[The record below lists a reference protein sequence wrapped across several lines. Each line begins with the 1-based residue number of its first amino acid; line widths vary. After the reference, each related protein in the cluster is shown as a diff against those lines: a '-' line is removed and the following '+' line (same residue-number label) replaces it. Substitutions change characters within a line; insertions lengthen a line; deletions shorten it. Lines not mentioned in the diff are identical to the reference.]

1 MHKDGANAS
10 LVHKDGANDASPE
23 TASHNAAA
31 SSSCGRVVQLDRGF
45 PLVLLDDGRQVRCKH
60 ATALVK
66 GEKVRAVIGDIVRV
80 EALDEADVAQIA
92 EILPR
97 SRVLVRRDPAERS
110 QAQTLAANF
119 DTVIV
124 AHPLAELNIN
134 RLERELV
141 LACET
146 GAAVVVALTKA
157 DLANEAQAHKVAE
170 TVRGIVGDTAAV
182 EVVSETDAA
191 SVEALRTHVPEG
203 TMAVLIG
210 RSGVGKS
217 SLVNV
222 LAGAEVQA
230 TTPVRETDGK
240 GRHTTVNRAI
250 VPIQGGGFVVDMPG
264 VRGMGLWEAEEGLA
278 AAFADIA
285 SLAQECKFRD
295 CKHVDEPGCAVR
307 AAVEAGTIHPAR
319 LESYQRLHNEN
330 AEQQLKTAE
339 AERIRAR
346 KGHPRRRT

>member
-1 MHKDGANAS
+1 MT
-10 LVHKDGANDASPE
+10 SPKQ
-23 TASHNAAA
+23 AVSSHSSAA
-31 SSSCGRVVQLDRGF
+31 STSSATLQDGMVVQLDRGF
-45 PLVLLDDGRQVRCKH
+45 PLVRLENGEEVRCKH

-66 GEKVRAVIGDIVRV
+66 GEKLRAVIGDHVRIDQ
-80 EALDEADVAQIA
+80 APDADMAQIA

-97 SRVLVRRDPAERS
+97 QRSLVRRDPAERS

-119 DTVIV
+119 DTIIV
-124 AHPLAELNIN
+124 AHPLAELNLN

-157 DLANEAQAHKVAE
+157 DLASEDEVRKAME
-170 TVRGIVGDTAAV
+170 TVRNIAGNTASV
-182 EVVSETDAA
+182 EVLSETDAA
-191 SVEALRTHVPEG
+191 SIEALRAHVPAG
-203 TMAVLIG
+203 SIAVLIG

-217 SLVNV
+217 SLVNM

-250 VPIQGGGFVVDMPG
+250 VPIKGGGFVVDMPG

-278 AAFADIA
+278 TAFSDITD
-285 SLAQECKFRD
+285 LAQECKFRD
-295 CKHVDEPGCAVR
+295 CKHLDEPGCAVR
-307 AAVEAGTIHPAR
+307 AAVEAGSLHPAR
-319 LESYQRLHNEN
+319 LESYLRLQKEN
-330 AEQQLKTAE
+330 ADQQLKTAE

-346 KGHPRRRT
+346 KGHQRRRS